1 MAWARSILGRQTPVK
16 AQMKRTSDMLAYETS
31 LTTASHNK
39 SITIKSEKVAGAAT
53 NPDEQAELTQPSRLC
68 VILV

>member
-1 MAWARSILGRQTPVK
+1 MK

-53 NPDEQAELTQPSRLC
+53 NPDEQAELTQPSVCRSATNRTSFFNESH
-68 VILV
+68 